1 MGKQSKNNK
10 KISTGI
16 SLPKHMMEYLHSR
29 AELEGVSTSELIRYL
44 VRNMWDK
51 ELEEARLLEGD
62 IRAKKLEE
70 LSGHFVKSKLCG
82 N

>member
-1 MGKQSKNNK
+1 
-10 KISTGI
+10 
-16 SLPKHMMEYLHSR
+16 MMEYLHSR